1 MCAVHVAMLA
11 KVNHLQI
18 IICSSWC
25 VFVDDNIVVIEQQ
38 KTKSKKIKV
47 PKYFKM
53 ESEILKHYFKYVFFF
68 YYNHSDQVSSSL
80 VFNLVTQSKYI

>member
-1 MCAVHVAMLA
+1 MHVVMLA
-11 KVNHLQI
+11 KDNHLQI

-25 VFVDDNIVVIEQQ
+25 VFVDDDIVVTEQQ

-53 ESEILKHYFKYVFFF
+53 ESEILKHYFKYGFFLN
-68 YYNHSDQVSSSL
+68 YSHSDQVSASL
-80 VFNLVTQSKYI
+80 VVNLFTQSKYI

>member
-1 MCAVHVAMLA
+1 MHVAMLA
-11 KVNHLQI
+11 KDNHLRI

-25 VFVDDNIVVIEQQ
+25 VFVDDNIVVTEQQ

-53 ESEILKHYFKYVFFF
+53 ESEILKHYFKYGLFFF
-68 YYNHSDQVSSSL
+68 IL
-80 VFNLVTQSKYI
+80 ITQIRFLLPWLLTYSPRVNIFR